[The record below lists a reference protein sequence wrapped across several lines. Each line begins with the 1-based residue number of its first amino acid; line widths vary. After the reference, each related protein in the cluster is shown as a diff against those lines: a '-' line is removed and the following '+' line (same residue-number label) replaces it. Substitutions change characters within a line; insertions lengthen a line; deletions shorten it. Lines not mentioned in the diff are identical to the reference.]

1 MSSWES
7 LGRLAFVLVFLWLF
21 VNSYCVR
28 IERYLLVLRV
38 PFRRLTKE
46 RCATE
51 GAFTIHLKE
60 LRDTLVPGA
69 QIRVLAPEM
78 SAETYVQNRDYFSE
92 LEVGADRIE
101 YVPLYPDD
109 VGIGEFWRRG
119 PTMLE
124 QIREHVAWCD
134 VLQSGPSHQV
144 TRPFEFAA
152 LIEAMRTGKKTI
164 AVMDIDLRREA
175 EMNYQVGNIPFRALL
190 TNRYFHD
197 PLRKAQLHVV
207 AQKCSLVLFKGQDMV
222 DDFGRGRS
230 AVKNILDASHGE
242 ENLIS
247 RSSLEAKRRAILR
260 PERPLQLVYFG
271 RLVPYKGVD
280 RMLKAVKIARQRGA
294 RIEFEVIGPGPERDR
309 LESLTQQL
317 GIEDVVSFSG
327 PIPFGKPLF
336 EKLYKKHLL
345 LAAPLT
351 EDTPRSALDALA
363 AGIPI
368 LGFDTQY
375 YRSLRESR
383 AVALCRW
390 PEPES
395 MASRI
400 VDLER
405 DRTRLAS
412 MLDPAVGYAQD
423 NTQEKWIRRRAHW
436 TEQFVGQVRPLQM
449 LAANP
454 S

>member
-1 MSSWES
+1 M
-7 LGRLAFVLVFLWLF
+7 
-21 VNSYCVR
+21 R

-51 GAFTIHLKE
+51 GAFTVHLRE
-60 LRDTLVPGA
+60 LRDTLVSTA

-78 SAETYVQNRDYFSE
+78 SAETYVSNRDYFAE
-92 LEVGADRIE
+92 LGVDTDRIE

-109 VGIGEFWRRG
+109 IGIGEFWRRW
-119 PTMLE
+119 PAMLE
-124 QIREHVAWCD
+124 QIRAHVAWCD
-134 VLQSGPSHQV
+134 VVQSGPSHQV

-152 LIEAMRTGKKTI
+152 LVEAMRTGKKTI

-197 PLRKAQLHVV
+197 PLRKAQMHVV

-222 DDFGRGRS
+222 DDFGRGRA

-242 ENLIS
+242 ENLIP
-247 RSSLEAKRRAILR
+247 RAALEAKRQSLLDTNA
-260 PERPLQLVYFG
+260 PLQLVYFG

-280 RMLKAVKIARQRGA
+280 RMLRAVKGALDRGA
-294 RIEFEVIGPGPERDR
+294 NVRLEVIGPGPERDR
-309 LESLTQQL
+309 LETMSRTLNL
-317 GIEDVVSFSG
+317 GDAVTFSG
-327 PIPFGKPLF
+327 PVPFGRPLF
-336 EKLYKKHLL
+336 ERLYRKHLL

-368 LGFDTQY
+368 LAFDTQY
-375 YRSLRESR
+375 YRSLRDSR
-383 AVALCRW
+383 AVAVCRW
-390 PEPES
+390 PEPEA

-400 VDLER
+400 VDFDR

-412 MLDPAVGYAQD
+412 MLDPAVVYAQD
-423 NTQEKWIRRRAHW
+423 NTQEKWIQRRADW
-436 TEQFVGQVRPLQM
+436 TAQFVGQVRPAEVM
-449 LAANP
+449 ASNP